1 MKRNLNQK
9 IRDHLETLSE
19 PVRAVDV
26 AIALDAPRN
35 IVNNAL
41 SSMAKVG
48 LVTYARGVGYT
59 KGVRKPLTAKEAS
72 MRGGLATKA
81 KAKPKPVKPKPISI
95 TPRKLGITEA
105 AAVRDTFPCTDAWLA
120 QNPEKLVR
128 LPPGVWSNPVLRFDY

>member
-9 IRDHLETLSE
+9 IRDHLETLSD

-35 IVNNAL
+35 IVNNAM

-48 LVTYARGVGYT
+48 LVTYKRGVGYT
-59 KGVRKPLTAKEAS
+59 KGDRKPLTAKEAS

-81 KAKPKPVKPKPISI
+81 KAKPKPVKPRSISL

-105 AAVRDTFPCTDAWLA
+105 AAVREVFPDTDAFIQA
-120 QNPEKLVR
+120 NPDKVIR
-128 LPPGVWSNPVLRFDY
+128 LPAGVWANPVLRFEY

>member
-9 IRDHLETLSE
+9 IRDHLENLSE

-35 IVNNAL
+35 IVNNAM

-81 KAKPKPVKPKPISI
+81 KAKPKPVKPKSIS
-95 TPRKLGITEA
+95 RDATEA
-105 AAVRDTFPCTDAWLA
+105 GSDRGDASPGDIPVHGGLA
-120 QNPEKLVR
+120 
-128 LPPGVWSNPVLRFDY
+128 G

>member
-35 IVNNAL
+35 IVNNAM

-48 LVTYARGVGYT
+48 LVTYQRGVGYT
-59 KGVRKPLTAKEAS
+59 KGDRKPLTAKEAS

-81 KAKPKPVKPKPISI
+81 KAKPKPVKPKSISI
-95 TPRKLGITEA
+95 TPRRAGVIEAPIVREVFPDTESFIQA
-105 AAVRDTFPCTDAWLA
+105 
-120 QNPEKLVR
+120 NPDKVIR
-128 LPPGVWSNPVLRFDY
+128 LPAGVWANPVLRFEY